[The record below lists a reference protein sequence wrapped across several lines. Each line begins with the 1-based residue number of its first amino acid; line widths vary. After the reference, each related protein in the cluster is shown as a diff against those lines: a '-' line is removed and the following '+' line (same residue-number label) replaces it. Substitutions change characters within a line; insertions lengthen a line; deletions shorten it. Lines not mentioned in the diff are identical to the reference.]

1 MMPNRWQDEN
11 ERQLR
16 VVERIAAILSE
27 AGIPRMSARVL
38 AYMLAGDADRY
49 TAAALAEGLRISPAA
64 VSGAVRYLTATR
76 MLVKEREPGKRA
88 EFYRVRDGDLCG
100 MIVGARIQILKQW
113 ESALEAAIVEIGADR
128 ADRGGG
134 RRLGEATAFIAF
146 LRSETEELLERWSEY
161 RRDLR

>member
-38 AYMLAGDADRY
+38 AYMLADDADRY

-64 VSGAVRYLTATR
+64 GL
-76 MLVKEREPGKRA
+76 
-88 EFYRVRDGDLCG
+88 
-100 MIVGARIQILKQW
+100 
-113 ESALEAAIVEIGADR
+113 
-128 ADRGGG
+128 GGG
-134 RRLGEATAFIAF
+134 AL
-146 LRSETEELLERWSEY
+146 SH
-161 RRDLR
+161 RDADAGQRARTR